1 MVIFAKHITNS
12 MLLNRLIILPF
23 KILIRLYQL
32 VISPLMPAACRFDPT
47 CSTYALQALDKHGII
62 KGSWLAIKRI
72 ASCHP
77 WGKSGY
83 DPVP

>member
-1 MVIFAKHITNS
+1 MVIFAKHINNS
-12 MLLNRLIILPF
+12 MLFNQLIILPF
-23 KILIRLYQL
+23 KVLIRIYQL
-32 VISPLMPAACRFDPT
+32 VISPIMPAACRFEPT
-47 CSTYALQALDKHGII
+47 CSSYALQALDKHGII